1 MRYIKEFLQ
10 DVTVESFVLNSA
22 VCTDG
27 DIRLVGGS
35 VDYEGRVEICI
46 NGEYGTVCDDGFDD
60 TDANVICGQLGYG
73 NTGKF
78 TISLL
83 CC

>member
-1 MRYIKEFLQ
+1 MLQ
-10 DVTVESFVLNSA
+10 LLIQFCALA

-27 DIRLVGGS
+27 EVRLVGGS
-35 VDYEGRVEICI
+35 GDYEGRVEICI
-46 NGEYGTVCDDGFDD
+46 NGEFGTVCDDGFDD

-78 TISLL
+78 AILFL
-83 CC
+83 AKVFIVL